1 MSVHS
6 PRGAS
11 RSGPVLGS
19 SLALG
24 GVLGLCPPPPG
35 SFTQGP
41 LRPGTFLAA
50 CVTWGEGAGPAPT
63 DPEGLAAPGGGP
75 GRFPAHLEVTT
86 PFLLPRG
93 RQMFPPRPGPRPG
106 DGAQRLRRRPPR
118 DKGSPRTGGAPHTA
132 GSRGSR
138 QRRPEES
145 GAAASSRRH
154 TGRAGPS
161 RRAEWGPPA
170 GGRGLDVL
178 IRDWSWSP
186 DGGWEGAGGE
196 RGEDPPSTHTPPRP
210 TPSHLFFPC
219 LARPRCFH
227 SPAPAGTSRAPAWW
241 PPPAL
246 RFRCLSR

>member
-6 PRGAS
+6 PWGAS

-24 GVLGLCPPPPG
+24 GVLGLCPPTRQLHTG
-35 SFTQGP
+35 SIEA
-41 LRPGTFLAA
+41 GTFLAA

-75 GRFPAHLEVTT
+75 GRLPAHLEVTT

-93 RQMFPPRPGPRPG
+93 RQMFPPGPGPRLG
-106 DGAQRLRRRPPR
+106 DGAQRLWRRPPR

-186 DGGWEGAGGE
+186 DGEVGRVQAANAPRTPLPHTHHPGPRQATFSPVWPDLGA
-196 RGEDPPSTHTPPRP
+196 PTPPLPPVPLGLPPGGR
-210 TPSHLFFPC
+210 L
-219 LARPRCFH
+219 PR
-227 SPAPAGTSRAPAWW
+227 
-241 PPPAL
+241 
-246 RFRCLSR
+246 